1 MTETD
6 ERAAGTAKEL
16 EQVAPGSLAY
26 ATATDPSKKWDLAK
40 LAGMLGGDA
49 VPPQVTPQPRPAEP
63 VKITPE
69 LKEAL
74 RRLPGVFG
82 SVAPTESRKLERAE
96 VERLTEERTVL
107 NLVITALGNR
117 DKDIDEAMRSH
128 MDALAPEDAP
138 VIAEGVAK
146 GHKLLASEGEPF
158 EVPVEG
164 YEDAW
169 QQRKVRGRAEMS
181 LGLLADLLAAGTIT
195 REEFMAVTAQVRVL
209 DEDKIK
215 RAVRKSPAR
224 FLSVLKAITLRKGDT
239 AQLVPPK
246 K

>member
-1 MTETD
+1 MTATD
-6 ERAAGTAKEL
+6 ERAAGTAEL

-26 ATATDPSKKWDLAK
+26 TTATDPSKKWDLAK

-49 VPPQVTPQPRPAEP
+49 EPPKVAPQPKPAEP
-63 VKITPE
+63 VRITPE
-69 LKEAL
+69 LKAAL
-74 RRLPGVFG
+74 KRLPEVFG
-82 SVAPTESRKLERAE
+82 GVAPTEARKLEAAE
-96 VERLTEERTVL
+96 VKRLTDERTVI
-107 NLVITALGNR
+107 NQVVTALGSR

-128 MDALAPEDAP
+128 MDALAAEGSP

-146 GHKLLASEGEPF
+146 GHRLLASEGEPF

-169 QQRKVRGRAEMS
+169 QQRKVRGKAEMS
-181 LGLLADLLAAGTIT
+181 LGLLADLLVAEKIT
-195 REEFMAVTAQVRVL
+195 KEEFMSLTAQVRDL

-224 FLSVLKAITLRKGDT
+224 VLSILKAITVRKGDT

>member
-6 ERAAGTAKEL
+6 ARTAGTDL

-26 ATATDPSKKWDLAK
+26 VTATDPSKKWDLAK

-49 VPPQVTPQPRPAEP
+49 VPPEVAPQPKPTEP
-63 VKITPE
+63 VRITPE
-69 LKEAL
+69 LKAAL
-74 RRLPGVFG
+74 RRLPEVFG
-82 SVAPTESRKLERAE
+82 SVAPTEARRLEAAE
-96 VERLTEERTVL
+96 VKRLTDERTVI
-107 NLVITALGNR
+107 NQVVTALGSR

-128 MDALAPEDAP
+128 MDALAAEGSP

-146 GHKLLASEGEPF
+146 GHRLLASEREPF

-169 QQRKVRGRAEMS
+169 QQRKVRGKAEMS
-181 LGLLADLLAAGTIT
+181 LGLLADLLVAGTIT
-195 REEFMAVTAQVRVL
+195 KEEFMALTAQVRVL

-224 FLSVLKAITLRKGDT
+224 VLSILRAITVRKGDT